1 MHERR
6 VKNCGGLGVVA
17 MITVMS
23 RIPNALSASG
33 RRDHAGRWPRHH
45 WVMDAAIMAATF
57 GFSSLFAFAGSTISP
72 LPVWAGVLLTAAL
85 VAPLAVRRTWPVAVF
100 AWCFALAAATGWWA
114 MQIVWSP
121 ALLVAL
127 YSIAAARARRA
138 ALVAAALLAVAAVAA
153 SRHVLAGGWVESAI
167 ALVACVI
174 AALGLGLYSAARHAL
189 VAELRER
196 ARRLEYERDQQ
207 GQLAAAAERAR
218 IAREMHDIV
227 AHHLTAIVALAGGA
241 SAQVR
246 RTPERAEAAMAE
258 IASTGRLAL
267 RDTRQLLGVLREDDA
282 PAALAPLT
290 EDISVDQLIER
301 VRSTGLA
308 VRYET
313 VGDASA
319 AGSAVRLCVY
329 RVIQEALTNTM
340 KHAGHGARATVRVQY
355 APAEIRVLAEDDGQ
369 GTAPLP
375 LPPSGHG
382 LEGMRERVRAFGG
395 DVSSGPRAPHGWTV
409 SARLPVSEAT

>member
-1 MHERR
+1 
-6 VKNCGGLGVVA
+6 
-17 MITVMS
+17 MINAMS
-23 RIPNALSASG
+23 RTPLALSASG
-33 RRDHAGRWPRHH
+33 RRDHAGRWSRYH
-45 WVMDAAIMAATF
+45 WVVVDAAIMVATF
-57 GFSSLFAFAGSTISP
+57 GFSSLFAFSGNAISS
-72 LPVWAGVLLTAAL
+72 LPVWSAVLLNVAL
-85 VAPLAVRRTWPVAVF
+85 VAPLAVRRVWPVAVF
-100 AWCFALAAATGWWA
+100 AWCFAVAAATGWWA

-127 YSIAAARARRA
+127 YTIAAARARRA
-138 ALVAAALLAVAAVAA
+138 ALIAAGLLAVAAVAA
-153 SRHVLAGGWVESAI
+153 SRHVLAGGWGESAV
-167 ALVACVI
+167 ALIACVI

-196 ARRLEYERDQQ
+196 ARRLELERDQQ

-227 AHHLTAIVALAGGA
+227 AHHLTAIVTLSDGA
-241 SAQVR
+241 VAQVR
-246 RTPERAEAAMAE
+246 RAPERAEAAMAE
-258 IASTGRLAL
+258 VASTGRLAL
-267 RDTRQLLGVLREDDA
+267 RDTRQLLGVLREDHA
-282 PAALAPLT
+282 PAELAPLPG
-290 EDISVDQLIER
+290 DVSVDQLIER
-301 VRSTGLA
+301 VRGTGLA

-313 VGDASA
+313 VGDSRVAS
-319 AGSAVRLCVY
+319 SAVRLCVY

-340 KHAGHGARATVRVQY
+340 KHAGRDARATVRVQY
-355 APAEIRVLAEDDGQ
+355 APSEIRVLAEDDGQ

-395 DVSSGPRAPHGWTV
+395 DVSSGPRSPHGWTV